1 MADKE
6 KIMSDVKKKAKSKAK
21 RKAKSKV
28 KKIHLAT
35 IIISILCLAIG
46 VFAGAFA
53 YSFISADD
61 GFYLKGDKEYTV
73 PMGTSF
79 TYYDEGAKV
88 ISFGQDISDRVRVET
103 NLREVDDGEYTV
115 DTSVPGDY
123 YIIYRVDSIKYGEI
137 MRVRTITVK
146 GE

>member
-6 KIMSDVKKKAKSKAK
+6 KIMSDVQKKAKRKAK

-28 KKIHLAT
+28 KKLHPAT
-35 IIISILCLAIG
+35 IVICVVCLALG
-46 VFAGAFA
+46 VLAGAFG

-61 GFYLKGDKEYTV
+61 GFYLKGEKEYEV
-73 PMGTSF
+73 PVGTPL
-79 TYYDEGAKV
+79 TYYDEGVKV
-88 ISFGQDISDRVRVET
+88 ISFGQDISDKVRVET
-103 NLREVDDGEYTV
+103 NLVEIDDGEYTV
-115 DTSVPGDY
+115 DTSVPGEY
-123 YIIYRVDSIKYGEI
+123 YIIYKVDSIKYGDI